1 MVATHHNNALHPSVM
16 NCEAMSI
23 YSGTLGTDK
32 YVFFLIENLVMAEDG
47 SGKAVSGI
55 IKQILV
61 YDTTKITM
69 TNDKRLKILR
79 WLKALPFQ
87 SVSLTKDVNN
97 NYVFDENDKLTYTCL
112 T

>member
-32 YVFFLIENLVMAEDG
+32 YVFFLIENLVMAQDG
-47 SGKAVSGI
+47 SSKAVSGI

-69 TNDKRLKILR
+69 TTEKRLKILN

-87 SVSLTKDVNN
+87 SVNN
-97 NYVFDENDKLTYTCL
+97 VMEGSDYVFDGDDFLITCPL
-112 T
+112 PS

>member
-1 MVATHHNNALHPSVM
+1 MASHNNALHPSVM

-32 YVFFLIENLVMAEDG
+32 YVFFLIENLVMAQDG
-47 SGKAVSGI
+47 SSKAVSGI

-69 TNDKRLKILR
+69 TTEKRLKILN
-79 WLKALPFQ
+79 WLKALPFE
-87 SVSLTKDVNN
+87 SVSLTYDAFGEPTWDV
-97 NYVFDENDKLTYTCL
+97 DEHLVYTCL

>member
-1 MVATHHNNALHPSVM
+1 MVAIHHNNALHPSVM

-32 YVFFLIENLVMAEDG
+32 YVFFRIRNLVMKQDG
-47 SGKAVSGI
+47 SCLAESGI
-55 IKQILV
+55 IDQILV
-61 YDTTKITM
+61 YDTTKIAM
-69 TNDKRLKILR
+69 TPAKRIKILN

-87 SVSLTKDVNN
+87 SVALVKDETG
-97 NYVFDENDKLTYTCL
+97 NYTWDGEHLEFNCL

>member
-1 MVATHHNNALHPSVM
+1 MAHNNALHPSVM

-32 YVFFLIENLVMAEDG
+32 YVFFLIDNLVMAQDG
-47 SGKAVSGI
+47 SGKAISGRI
-55 IKQILV
+55 RQILV

-69 TNDKRLKILR
+69 TPAKRIKILK

-87 SVSLTKDVNN
+87 SVALVKDEAG
-97 NYVFDENDKLTYTCL
+97 NYTWDGEHLEFNCL

>member
-1 MVATHHNNALHPSVM
+1 MTSHNNALHPSVM

-32 YVFFLIENLVMAEDG
+32 YAFFLIENLVMAQDG
-47 SGKAVSGI
+47 SSKAVSGI

-69 TNDKRLKILR
+69 TPAKILKILK

-87 SVSLTKDVNN
+87 SVNLTTDEDG
-97 NYVFDENDKLTYTCL
+97 NYVFDDDDKLTYTCL

>member
-1 MVATHHNNALHPSVM
+1 MTSHNNALHPSAM

-32 YVFFLIENLVMAEDG
+32 YVFFLIENLVMAQDG
-47 SGKAVSGI
+47 SSKAVSGI

-69 TNDKRLKILR
+69 TTEKRLKILN

-87 SVSLTKDVNN
+87 SVNLTTDEDG
-97 NYVFDENDKLTYTCL
+97 NYVFDDDDKLTYTCL

>member
-1 MVATHHNNALHPSVM
+1 MTSHNNALHPSVM

-32 YVFFLIENLVMAEDG
+32 YVFFRIRNLVMKQDG
-47 SGKAVSGI
+47 SCLAESGI
-55 IKQILV
+55 IDQILV

-69 TNDKRLKILR
+69 TPAKRIKILK

-87 SVSLTKDVNN
+87 SVNLTTDEDG